1 MVDTL
6 LDELER
12 LAPPVPTTPDWN
24 DVLRRGRV
32 HRVRRRTVGMAVAA
46 AVLAIAVPAVALSG
60 LLDLVRP
67 VPVLHSAQPLVSAR
81 VGNGFYA
88 HLWRSRS
95 TTGGSCVFAT
105 YNHVA
110 GTARL
115 LPLFSGGGACSRKG
129 ELTAS
134 PTTAAHPLA
143 VTLSVERRLGVA
155 SRQWVPP
162 VVWGAV
168 DPGLHAAR
176 VAVVW
181 RGGRHDLTLRK
192 DWFAGGG
199 RGLFIPP
206 LHKFPFF
213 VVAYDR
219 DGHEVA
225 RRKLDS
231 PTLLMVNGWK
241 EFTRRYKVWKRTHP

>member
-1 MVDTL
+1 MVETL

-12 LAPPVPTTPDWN
+12 LAPPGPTTPDWN
-24 DVLRRGRV
+24 DVLRRARE
-32 HRVRRRTVGMAVAA
+32 RRLPRRAVTIAAAA
-46 AVLAIAVPAVALSG
+46 AVLAIVVPAVAFSG

-115 LPLFSGGGACSRKG
+115 QPLFSGGGACSRKG
-129 ELTAS
+129 ELTVS

-143 VTLSVERRLGVA
+143 VTLSIERRLGVTP
-155 SRQWVPP
+155 REWVPP

-168 DPGLHAAR
+168 EPGLHAVR

-181 RGGRHDLTLRK
+181 RGGGRDLTLK
-192 DWFAGGG
+192 KNWFAGGG

-206 LHKFPFF
+206 LRKFPFF

-219 DGHEVA
+219 GGHEVA

-231 PTLLMVNGWK
+231 PTLLLVNGW
-241 EFTRRYKVWKRTHP
+241 EAFTRRYDAWKRTHR